1 MTRFWFWI
9 ALAAASQAAA
19 LRLIDA
25 GPRIHFQ
32 HYFSAGLPPVALF
45 IVAIQ
50 MVVVVVAISP
60 RLPSILAFLKTRL
73 GSWRLILLAVFIAS
87 TSAALSREPARWV
100 VEAALATCIEVIN
113 LLTIYVA
120 LEALPKGQWVAWRSR
135 LKGWLGEED
144 DHPAAVLA
152 ADRWPLVAA
161 ALVVL
166 VAAGLSYF
174 VYQNHPHLQDE
185 VGYLEHARYF
195 AAGKLTL
202 PVPPLPE
209 AFDFYLMGTGGQ
221 GWYSVVPPG
230 WPAVLAIGAR
240 LGVPW
245 LVNPLLAG
253 LNVWI
258 AWLFLREVCPARTAR
273 LALLLLCASPWFL
286 FMSMNFLT
294 HTILT
299 TAVWLAA
306 LGIARA
312 RSSGKSGWAW
322 VAGLAIGFASLVR
335 PLDGLIAAIV
345 LGLWAIGLGGKRLG
359 FPSLAALALGTVLI
373 GALAGPYNAYLT
385 GSPSQAPLQV
395 YMDQKFGKGS
405 NDLGFGPNRGSGW
418 PIDAW
423 PGHSPL
429 EAVLNTALN
438 ASSVNTELHGWSI
451 GSLWAVAIAVLAGRG
466 NRTER
471 AWLVAVVLIVFIYG
485 FYHFNGGPDFGARY
499 WYEALLPLLALSAR
513 GLEKLSQWAGDDR
526 PIAAAILLSVL
537 ALGIYLP
544 WRAADKYWHYLY
556 MRPDVR
562 EAAARENFGRSLVLI
577 RGQEF
582 PDYVSAAIYNPLDLR
597 PESSEAAPIYA
608 WDRDAATH
616 AKLLALYR
624 DRPVWVLEGP
634 SLTGGAYRIVQKPVE
649 QSDR

>member
-1 MTRFWFWI
+1 
-9 ALAAASQAAA
+9 
-19 LRLIDA
+19 
-25 GPRIHFQ
+25 
-32 HYFSAGLPPVALF
+32 
-45 IVAIQ
+45 
-50 MVVVVVAISP
+50 
-60 RLPSILAFLKTRL
+60 
-73 GSWRLILLAVFIAS
+73 
-87 TSAALSREPARWV
+87 
-100 VEAALATCIEVIN
+100 
-113 LLTIYVA
+113 
-120 LEALPKGQWVAWRSR
+120 
-135 LKGWLGEED
+135 
-144 DHPAAVLA
+144 
-152 ADRWPLVAA
+152 
-161 ALVVL
+161 
-166 VAAGLSYF
+166 LSYF

-185 VGYLEHARYF
+185 MGYLLHARYL

-202 PVPPLPE
+202 PIPPVPD
-209 AFDFYLMGTGGQ
+209 AFDFYLMGTGSK
-221 GWYSVVPPG
+221 GWYSIVEPG
-230 WPAVLAIGAR
+230 WPAVLAIGMW

-273 LALLLLCASPWFL
+273 LTLLLLCASPWFI

-294 HTILT
+294 HTLLT

-312 RSSGKSGWAW
+312 RSSGKSSWAC

-335 PLDGLIAAIV
+335 PLDALVAAI
-345 LGLWAIGLGGKRLG
+345 LFGLWAMGLGGKRLRL
-359 FPSLAALALGTVLI
+359 PSLAALAVGTLLM
-373 GALAGPYNAYLT
+373 GAVAGPYNAYLT
-385 GSPSQAPLQV
+385 GSPTQIPHTIYHDL
-395 YMDQKFGKGS
+395 KFGKGA
-405 NDLGFGPNRGSGW
+405 NDLGFGPNRGQGW

-429 EAVLNTALN
+429 EAVLNSTLN

-451 GSLWAVAIAVLAGRG
+451 GSLWAVAITVLAGRG
-466 NRTER
+466 KRTDR
-471 AWLVAVVLIVFIYG
+471 IWLGAVAVIVFIYG
-485 FYHFNGGPDFGARY
+485 FYHFSGGPDFGARY
-499 WYEALLPLLALSAR
+499 WYQALLPLLILSAR
-513 GLEKLSQWAGDDR
+513 GLETLSQWVSDER

-544 WRAADKYWHYLY
+544 WRAADKYWHYLF

-562 EAAARENFGRSLVLI
+562 EEAARHNFGRSLVLI

-597 PESSEAAPIYA
+597 PESSESAPIYA
-608 WDRDAATH
+608 WDRDAATR

-649 QSDR
+649 ESHR

>member
-1 MTRFWFWI
+1 MTGFWLWI
-9 ALAAASQAAA
+9 ALAVAGQAAA
-19 LRLIDA
+19 LGLIDA

-32 HYFSAGLPPVALF
+32 HYFAAGLPPVALS
-45 IVAIQ
+45 IVAVQ
-50 MVVVVVAISP
+50 MVLVVGSISGQ
-60 RLPSILAFLKTRL
+60 LPLLLESLKSRL
-73 GSWRLILLAVFIAS
+73 GSWRLILLAVFVACA
-87 TSAALSREPARWV
+87 SAALSREPATWV

-113 LLTIYVA
+113 LLTIFVA
-120 LEALPKGQWVAWRSR
+120 LEALPKSQWVVWRSA
-135 LKGWLGEED
+135 LIPWLGED
-144 DHPAAVLA
+144 DDQPVAARA
-152 ADRWPLVAA
+152 ADRWPMVAA

-185 VGYLEHARYF
+185 VGYLEHARYL
-195 AAGKLTL
+195 ASGTLTL
-202 PVPPLPE
+202 PIPPVPE
-209 AFDFYLMGTGGQ
+209 AFDFYLMGTGRH

-230 WPAVLAIGAR
+230 WPAVLAIGVW

-273 LALLLLCASPWFL
+273 LVLLLLCASPWFL

-312 RSSGKSGWAW
+312 RSSRKFGWAW
-322 VAGLAIGFASLVR
+322 VGGLAIGFASLVR
-335 PLDGLIAAIV
+335 PLDALIAAIV
-345 LGLWAIGLGGKRLG
+345 LGLWAIGLGGKRLPFRG
-359 FPSLAALALGTVLI
+359 LAALALGTILI
-373 GALAGPYNAYLT
+373 GAIAGPYNAYLT

-423 PGHSPL
+423 PGHTPL
-429 EAVLNTALN
+429 EAVLNSALN
-438 ASSVNTELHGWSI
+438 GSSVNTELHGWSI
-451 GSLWAVAIAVLAGRG
+451 GSLWAVAIAVLAGLK
-466 NRTER
+466 NRMDR
-471 AWLVAVVLIVFIYG
+471 AWVVAVVLIVFIYG

-499 WYEALLPLLALSAR
+499 WYQALLPLLVLSAR
-513 GLEKLSQWAGDDR
+513 GLEKLSEWVGDER
-526 PIAAAILLSVL
+526 PIAAALLLTVL
-537 ALGIYLP
+537 ALGIYVP

-562 EAAARENFGRSLVLI
+562 EAAAREKLGRTLVLI

-597 PESSEAAPIYA
+597 PESSEATPIYA

-624 DRPVWVLEGP
+624 DRPVWILEGP
-634 SLTGGAYRIVQKPVE
+634 SLTGGAYRIVQTPVE
-649 QSDR
+649 AHR

>member
-1 MTRFWFWI
+1 MTRFWLWI
-9 ALAAASQAAA
+9 ALAAAGQAAA
-19 LRLIDA
+19 LGLIDA

-32 HYFSAGLPPVALF
+32 HYFAAGLPPLAVVV
-45 IVAIQ
+45 VAIQ
-50 MVVVVVAISP
+50 MVLVVGAISA
-60 RLPSILAFLKTRL
+60 RLPSILTLLRSRL
-73 GSWRLILLAVFIAS
+73 GSRRLILLAAFIVC
-87 TSAALSREPARWV
+87 TSAALSREPATWV
-100 VEAALATCIEVIN
+100 VETALATCIETIN
-113 LLTIYVA
+113 LFTIYLA
-120 LEALPKGQWVAWRSR
+120 LAAVPKDQWGR
-135 LKGWLGEED
+135 LTRWLGEQD
-144 DHPAAVLA
+144 DHPPAALP
-152 ADRWPLVAA
+152 ADRWPVVAA
-161 ALVVL
+161 TVVALT
-166 VAAGLSYF
+166 AAGLSYF

-185 VGYLEHARYF
+185 VGYLEQARYL

-202 PVPPLPE
+202 PIPPVPD
-209 AFDFYLMGTGGQ
+209 AFDFYLMGTGRH

-230 WPAVLAIGAR
+230 WPAVLAIGVW

-253 LNVWI
+253 VNVWI

-273 LALLLLCASPWFL
+273 LVLLLLCASPWFIL
-286 FMSMNFLT
+286 MSMNFLT
-294 HTILT
+294 HTMLT

-306 LGIARA
+306 LGIVRT

-335 PLDGLIAAIV
+335 PLDGLVAALM
-345 LGLWAIGLGGKRLG
+345 LGLWAMGLGGKRLRI
-359 FPSLAALALGTVLI
+359 PSLAALAMGTILM
-373 GALAGPYNAYLT
+373 GAVAGPYNAYLT

-405 NDLGFGPNRGSGW
+405 NDLGFGPNRGQGW

-423 PGHSPL
+423 PGHTPL

-466 NRTER
+466 SRIDR
-471 AWLVAVVLIVFIYG
+471 AWLAAVVLIVVVYG

-499 WYEALLPLLALSAR
+499 WYQALLPLLALSAR
-513 GLEKLSQWAGDDR
+513 GLEKLSQWVGNER
-526 PIAAAILLSVL
+526 PIAAAILLTVL

-544 WRAADKYWHYLY
+544 WRAADKYWHYLF

-562 EAAARENFGRSLVLI
+562 EAAVRENFGRSLVLI
-577 RGQEF
+577 QGREF

-597 PESSEAAPIYA
+597 PESSETAPIYA
-608 WDRDAATH
+608 WDRDAETH

-634 SLTGGAYRIVQKPVE
+634 TLTGGAYRIVQRPVE
-649 QSDR
+649 GPHQ

>member
-1 MTRFWFWI
+1 MTRFWLWI
-9 ALAAASQAAA
+9 ALAAAGQGAA

-32 HYFSAGLPPVALF
+32 HYFAAGLPLVAVF
-45 IVAIQ
+45 VIVIQ
-50 MVVVVVAISP
+50 MVLVVVAISA
-60 RLPSILAFLKTRL
+60 RLPSVLGLLRSRL
-73 GSWRLILLAVFIAS
+73 GSWRLILLAVFIVS
-87 TSAALSREPARWV
+87 TSAALSREPASWV
-100 VEAALATCIEVIN
+100 VEIAFATCIEVIN
-113 LLTIYVA
+113 LFTVFLA
-120 LEALPKGQWVAWRSR
+120 LAALPQAVWAFWRSR
-135 LKGWLGEED
+135 LIGWLGEED
-144 DHPAAVLA
+144 DHPAAARA

-185 VGYLEHARYF
+185 VGYLLHARYL
-195 AAGKLTL
+195 AAGKVTL
-202 PVPPLPE
+202 PIPPVPD
-209 AFDFYLMGTGGQ
+209 AFDFYLMGTGSK
-221 GWYSVVPPG
+221 GWFSIVPPG
-230 WPAVLAIGAR
+230 WPAVLAIGVW

-258 AWLFLREVCPARTAR
+258 AWLFLREVCPAPTAR
-273 LALLLLCASPWFL
+273 LVLLLLCASPWFI

-299 TAVWLAA
+299 TVVWLAA
-306 LGIARA
+306 LGIVRA

-335 PLDGLIAAIV
+335 PLDALIAAI
-345 LGLWAIGLGGKRLG
+345 LFGQWAMGLGGKRLR
-359 FPSLAALALGTVLI
+359 FASLAALATGTVLM
-373 GALAGPYNAYLT
+373 GALAGPYNAYLS
-385 GSPSQAPLQV
+385 GSPTQAPLQV

-429 EAVLNTALN
+429 EAVLNTALS

-466 NRTER
+466 NRTDR
-471 AWLVAVVLIVFIYG
+471 IWLGAVAVIVFVYG
-485 FYHFNGGPDFGARY
+485 FYHFSGGPDFGARY
-499 WYEALLPLLALSAR
+499 WYQALLPLLILSAR
-513 GLEKLSQWAGDDR
+513 GLETLSQWVGDER

-544 WRAADKYWHYLY
+544 WRAADKYWHYLF

-562 EAAARENFGRSLVLI
+562 EEAARHNFGRSLVLI

-634 SLTGGAYRIVQKPVE
+634 TLTGGAYRIVQKPVE
-649 QSDR
+649 ESHR

>member
-1 MTRFWFWI
+1 MARFWFWM
-9 ALAAASQAAA
+9 ALAAAGQTAA

-25 GPRIHFQ
+25 GPRIHFE
-32 HYFSAGLPPVALF
+32 HYFAAGLPSLAVF
-45 IVAIQ
+45 VVAIQ
-50 MVVVVVAISP
+50 MVLVLGAIST
-60 RLPSILAFLKTRL
+60 RLPSILGLVKTRL
-73 GSWRLILLAVFIAS
+73 GVRRFILLTVFVAC
-87 TSAALSREPARWV
+87 TSAALSRQPANWV
-100 VEAALATCIEVIN
+100 VEVALATCIEVLN
-113 LLTIYVA
+113 LFTVFLAV
-120 LEALPKGQWVAWRSR
+120 EALPKDRWAVWRTR
-135 LKGWLGEED
+135 LTGWLGDKGE
-144 DHPAAVLA
+144 HPATALA
-152 ADRWPLVAA
+152 ADRWPMVAA

-166 VAAGLSYF
+166 AAAGLSYF

-185 VGYLEHARYF
+185 VGYLEHARYL

-202 PVPPLPE
+202 PVSPIPE
-209 AFDFYLMGTGGQ
+209 AFDFYLMGTGSH

-230 WPAVLAIGAR
+230 WPAVLAIGVW

-273 LALLLLCASPWFL
+273 LVLLLLCASPWFI

-306 LGIARA
+306 LGIVRA

-335 PLDGLIAAIV
+335 PLDALIAAIV
-345 LGLWAIGLGGKRLG
+345 LGLWAIGFGGKRLR
-359 FPSLAALALGTVLI
+359 FPSLAALVIGTILM
-373 GALAGPYNAYLT
+373 GAVAGPYNAYLT
-385 GSPSQAPLQV
+385 GSPSRAPLQV

-423 PGHSPL
+423 PGHTPL

-438 ASSVNTELHGWSI
+438 ASSVNIELHGWSI
-451 GSLWAVAIAVLAGRG
+451 GSLWAVAIAVLAGRA
-466 NRTER
+466 NRMDR
-471 AWLVAVVLIVFIYG
+471 AWLIAVVLIVFIYG

-499 WYEALLPLLALSAR
+499 WYEALLPLLALSTM
-513 GLEKLSQWAGDDR
+513 GLETLSEWAGDEH
-526 PIAAAILLSVL
+526 PIAAALLLTVL
-537 ALGIYLP
+537 ALGIYVP
-544 WRAADKYWHYLY
+544 WRAADKYWHYLF

-562 EAAARENFGRSLVLI
+562 EEAARRKFGRSLVLI

-616 AKLLALYR
+616 AKLLALYH

-634 SLTGGAYRIVQKPVE
+634 TLTGGAYRIVQKPVE
-649 QSDR
+649 ESRR